1 MFLLASIAARV
12 VGCGPLLIIQRGP
25 KKWGHRLMTIILS
38 SLNRFKKKIFTGKF
52 LGKFVV
58 KWILALPLHLA
69 RLPCETSM
77 SAKQVINDKLQCSN
91 IPVAEDVTLAARSA
105 DISLL
110 SGFLFV
116 LCSLT

>member
-1 MFLLASIAARV
+1 
-12 VGCGPLLIIQRGP
+12 
-25 KKWGHRLMTIILS
+25 MTIILS
-38 SLNRFKKKIFTGKF
+38 SLNRFFKKIFTGKF

-77 SAKQVINDKLQCSN
+77 SAKQVINDKLQC

-110 SGFLFV
+110 SGFLV
-116 LCSLT
+116 LLCSLTRCLAPAPLKLRPYGVIQICLLLLLLLLL